1 MKLTGVNEPQIHPT
15 QTNKTLICIHG
26 KNDTIPRILL
36 SYSTLGSRK
45 VHSISWNHFP
55 WQFFFSQLYWLIFI
69 SFSLEMIKRVEYKQ
83 RAAYTIFRWRTFIS
97 VNSSNL
103 KAVRRVFPQFPSIVL
118 SFNEKETIRTKAL
131 AHFKS
136 QFIKLSKTIKC
147 YTPNL
152 SC

>member
-1 MKLTGVNEPQIHPT
+1 MYKN
-15 QTNKTLICIHG
+15 ICICLHG
-26 KNDTIPRILL
+26 KEWYSTKNSFILF
-36 SYSTLGSRK
+36 SYSFGKQENAFCFLKSLSLT
-45 VHSISWNHFP
+45 I
-55 WQFFFSQLYWLIFI
+55 FFSLLYWLIFI

-83 RAAYTIFRWRTFIS
+83 RAACTIFRWRTFIS
-97 VNSSNL
+97 VNSSYL
-103 KAVRRVFPQFPSIVL
+103 KAVRRVFPQCPSIVL

-147 YTPNL
+147 YIPNL

>member
-1 MKLTGVNEPQIHPT
+1 MNPRFNLHRYTKIP
-15 QTNKTLICIHG
+15 ICTHRKEWHNT
-26 KNDTIPRILL
+26 KNSFILFFYIL
-36 SYSTLGSRK
+36 ESRK
-45 VHSISWNHFP
+45 MHSCSLKSLSLTI
-55 WQFFFSQLYWLIFI
+55 FFSLLYWLIFI

-83 RAAYTIFRWRTFIS
+83 RVACTIFRWRTFIS
-97 VNSSNL
+97 VNSSYL
-103 KAVRRVFPQFPSIVL
+103 KAVRRAFPQCPSTVL

-147 YTPNL
+147 YIPNL